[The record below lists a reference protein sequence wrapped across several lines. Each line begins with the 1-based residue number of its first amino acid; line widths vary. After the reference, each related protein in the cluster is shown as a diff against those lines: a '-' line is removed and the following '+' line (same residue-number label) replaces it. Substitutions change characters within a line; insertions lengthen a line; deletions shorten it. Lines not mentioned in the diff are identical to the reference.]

1 MEYQNNNNPLKS
13 SGNML
18 VVCRARPMIKQ
29 EIEMGSKNCLDL
41 DKNKKNLTLNLSNE
55 QSR

>member
-41 DKNKKNLTLNLSNE
+41 DKNQKNLTLNLSNE